1 MNSAA
6 KAVMPNQYDFTVNMG
21 KLIADAKDAVSGA
34 TKPTRRLAE
43 AKPGA
48 DGKFNLGGIKKSS
61 NPSSKDSGKPD
72 EKSSIGG
79 KTVDVKPDANGGG
92 GGAAGGAG
100 CKKAGGNGTSTT
112 DLPGT
117 MGGGLIFLIILLI
130 IIILGGIIAA
140 VIFKKKQ
147 ESETTS
153 PNFILA
159 GIAVLWVSLL
169 ILTIIIGVVGT
180 DDMNAKNGGAAG
192 GANATKCTTAATP
205 AASNSTTS
213 TDEQVGMGGGF
224 IFLIIVFTFALIG
237 LIVAAVL
244 FKKKSDEA
252 AADGEGGEGT
262 SGGGKSKSV
271 TNPVG
276 STANKKNSGG
286 SVEVTVHAVTDE
298 NEEEND
304 GVPMLH
310 EILRELYLTSWLNK
324 MVLYGIHNT
333 QILLSEDVTEETLVE
348 IGMRTAQRNRLIA
361 KMRELKGLKE
371 LKVKTKAEPKDV
383 ANEPAKK
390 NWKRR
395 FSVASNFEYYENT
408 VTGRTQVSL
417 VADLVFFSSSSLS
430 CILFFS
436 FLRCDLF
443 VLFACC

>member
-1 MNSAA
+1 
-6 KAVMPNQYDFTVNMG
+6 MPNQYDFTVNMG

-34 TKPTRRLAE
+34 TLPTRRLAE

-48 DGKFNLGGIKKSS
+48 DGKFNLGGIKKSA

-79 KTVDVKPDANGGG
+79 KTVDVKPDANGGD
-92 GGAAGGAG
+92 AAGGAG

-169 ILTIIIGVVGT
+169 IVTIIIGVVGT
-180 DDMNAKNGGAAG
+180 DDMNAKNG

-213 TDEQVGMGGGF
+213 TDGQVGMGGGF
-224 IFLIIVFTFALIG
+224 IFLIIFFTCALIG

-252 AADGEGGEGT
+252 AADGEGGKGAP
-262 SGGGKSKSV
+262 GGGKSKSV

-310 EILRELYLTSWLNK
+310 EILRELYLTTWLNK

-348 IGMRTAQRNRLIA
+348 IGMRTAQRIRLIA

-417 VADLVFFSSSSLS
+417 VA
-430 CILFFS
+430 ILFPFLLPLCLVLYS
-436 FLRCDLF
+436 FHFFDAICLCFLLVADLK
-443 VLFACC
+443 LLYL